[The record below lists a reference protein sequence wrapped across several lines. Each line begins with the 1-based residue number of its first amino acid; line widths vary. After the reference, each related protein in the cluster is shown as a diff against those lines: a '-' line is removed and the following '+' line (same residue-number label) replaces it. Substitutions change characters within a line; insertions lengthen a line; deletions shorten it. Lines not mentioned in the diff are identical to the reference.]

1 MASNV
6 QSTIL
11 RLLRKSEG
19 GKGMKTKMSGLR
31 MVLVALAVLMIP
43 SITLAAYYEF
53 TDSTGILGVRYA
65 VNILGTAGTITAYTD
80 GATLPSSSDWYIDA
94 ILLKVTDKKLT
105 NVNLTSTTNLN
116 DSWSATTSAS
126 PVNLQKFANDVPN
139 DGWTLFYT
147 SGVQVSSTGN
157 ASSGASVNGG
167 SYTWA
172 FSFDLGTSSYIDP
185 SSMQVLYYG
194 GTNSASGQYE
204 TKRMS
209 QSASVPEPS
218 MLVLL
223 GLALIAVAVFSKRLK
238 LV

>member
-1 MASNV
+1 
-6 QSTIL
+6 
-11 RLLRKSEG
+11 
-19 GKGMKTKMSGLR
+19 MKTKMSGLG

-65 VNILGTAGTITAYTD
+65 VNILNGAGTITAYTD

-94 ILLKVTDKKLT
+94 ILLKVTNTKLT

-116 DSWSATTSAS
+116 DSWDATTSAS
-126 PVNLQKFANDVPN
+126 PVNLQKFGNDVPN

-147 SGVQVSSTGN
+147 SGVQVPSTN
-157 ASSGASVNGG
+157 ASSGASVNGD

-172 FSFDLGTSSYIDP
+172 FSFDLGTASYIDP

-218 MLVLL
+218 MLILL
-223 GLALIAVAVFSKRLK
+223 GFALIAVAVFSKKLK